1 MSNRKEATEWF
12 ENLPSIDYR
21 NLGIRRTKLS
31 LAKIYYPGKSYKDL
45 TGEQI
50 EKIWMEETSG
60 YIRGEEDKSKE
71 ALKLKYDGTN
81 LFEIKLR
88 IQPDVKV
95 TTEVIIEALDDLHSL
110 IVKKGWRV
118 RTSSG
123 KEIEDRHVKMN
134 IELDGVKYR
143 IPCGCKYSKNNN
155 LHVFV
160 YDNIKALGT
169 SKISKDDALEK
180 LQEDIDFWVKVHTE
194 RGTIKEQ
201 IFEKVIN
208 EDVIHLFKV
217 DSTI

>member
-123 KEIEDRHVKMN
+123 NIVENRYAKMN
-134 IELDGVKYR
+134 IEIDGVKYR
-143 IPCGCKYSKNNN
+143 IPCHCEYAKNNN

-160 YDNIKALGT
+160 YDKIKALGMST
-169 SKISKDDALEK
+169 LSREDALEK
-180 LQEDIDFWVKVHTE
+180 VQQDIDAWVKVHTK
-194 RGTIKEQ
+194 RGTLKEHL
-201 IFEKVIN
+201 FSNVIN
-208 EDVIHLFKV
+208 ESMIHLFKV
-217 DSTI
+217 DSTL